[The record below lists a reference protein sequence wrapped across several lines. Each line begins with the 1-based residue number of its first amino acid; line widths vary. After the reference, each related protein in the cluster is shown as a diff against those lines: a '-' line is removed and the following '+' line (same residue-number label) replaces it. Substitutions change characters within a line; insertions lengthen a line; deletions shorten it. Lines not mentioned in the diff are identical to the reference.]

1 MLLRQTSTHKIK
13 LMSLQSW
20 QQRLRSCIIR
30 RKLYLYPTDMNKS
43 ILNQR
48 IRSLSYVSYQ
58 NRVQNRLIARIP
70 FSRNSIFHSSTRII
84 KGEKSLRYDGQR
96 YISRNLSISDRND
109 VKVDHDNDKSIIAL
123 EDMYTKL
130 TNHEHILLRPNMYI
144 GSTDDVSVAENS
156 GWVYDIDE
164 NRMKTQT
171 DKSAKFSPALLKIV
185 DEILVN
191 ACDQKVR
198 RSYDAINAT
207 VNDVRSNGTCTDRIK
222 VMLTENEISIEN
234 NGAGIP
240 VEIHRQSGD
249 YLPSM
254 LFGSLYTGSNFI
266 DTKKQVV
273 GG

>member
-1 MLLRQTSTHKIK
+1 MKG
-13 LMSLQSW
+13 
-20 QQRLRSCIIR
+20 
-30 RKLYLYPTDMNKS
+30 
-43 ILNQR
+43 
-48 IRSLSYVSYQ
+48 
-58 NRVQNRLIARIP
+58 AP
-70 FSRNSIFHSSTRII
+70 FGPFQII

-96 YISRNLSISDRND
+96 CTSRNSSISGRDD
-109 VKVDHDNDKSIIAL
+109 LKVDHDNDKSIIAL

-198 RSYDAINAT
+198 RSYDATNAT
-207 VNDVRSNGTCTDRIK
+207 VNDMRSNGTCTDRIK